1 VLPLIAGFPQPITSA
16 IGIIAAVGLTVV
28 LVVCIAGVLILADPR
43 RMVAAGAGGMLAL
56 ALLLLVIGSSNLV
69 LDIVVALLGACL
81 LSLLRAIQPVSV
93 PADSLVSRRS
103 LAGAIVA
110 VAVFIALADAAVST
124 RWPPFC
130 AGARCAPVGPSIEG
144 IGQFFGSQG
153 LVAVGMTAIV
163 LFASIAAFA
172 VLMAPAPPERYVPTE
187 PFPRPRR
194 RTR

>member
-1 VLPLIAGFPQPITSA
+1 MLPLIAGFPQPITSA

-43 RMVAAGAGGMLAL
+43 RMVAAGAGAMLAL

-69 LDIVVALLGACL
+69 LAIVIALLCACL
-81 LSLLRAIQPVSV
+81 LTFLRASRLEAAPAVSLI
-93 PADSLVSRRS
+93 DRRS
-103 LAGAIVA
+103 VAGALA
-110 VAVFIALADAAVST
+110 SLALLIALADAARST
-124 RWPPFC
+124 RWPQPI
-130 AGARCAPVGPSIEG
+130 GRSIPEG
-144 IGQFFGSQG
+144 IGHFFGAQG
-153 LVAVGMTAIV
+153 LVALGITAIV